1 MCVRPAGR
9 PAGIGRPLACARAS
23 VLRGSVRLSVSGVGA
38 RWSGWRLCASCFL
51 PLSPPGFR
59 VCSCRGLRAS
69 SSPVSHSLP
78 SLRTSPRARGPLRA
92 RAPRS
97 GTCPLAQV
105 FGSPVRWSRARLC
118 SQAHCVPAG
127 SVPRVASHGRAV
139 RVHGGGTGNARRR
152 LALLSAAGR
161 SRFRYCPQ
169 ISPSTLCAVRPLNTP
184 RGVLPCR
191 CPRFNQILVFEAVY
205 FEKLGPILSDIG
217 SFSFGAPSTIL

>member
-1 MCVRPAGR
+1 M
-9 PAGIGRPLACARAS
+9 LSAS
-23 VLRGSVRLSVSGVGA
+23 
-38 RWSGWRLCASCFL
+38 
-51 PLSPPGFR
+51 LSPPGFR

-92 RAPRS
+92 RAARS

-105 FGSPVRWSRARLC
+105 FGSRVRWSAAWLC
-118 SQAHCVPAG
+118 NQAHCVPAG

-139 RVHGGGTGNARRR
+139 RVHGGGTGNVRRR
-152 LALLSAAGR
+152 LALQSAAGR
-161 SRFRYCPQ
+161 SGFRYCPQ

-191 CPRFNQILVFEAVY
+191 PLFNQILVFEAVY

-217 SFSFGAPSTIL
+217 SFSFGAPFTIL